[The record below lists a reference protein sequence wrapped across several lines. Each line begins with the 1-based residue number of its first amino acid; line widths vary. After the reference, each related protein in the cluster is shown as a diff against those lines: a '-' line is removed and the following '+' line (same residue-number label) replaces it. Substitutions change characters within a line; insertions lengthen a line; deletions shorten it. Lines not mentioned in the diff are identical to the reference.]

1 MLSHVS
7 HASWSVHGA
16 CMQNGSTPLTL
27 ASFKGHHETVEVLL
41 AHKADVNAKNKASQG
56 EGGDCAPIRD

>member
-16 CMQNGSTPLTL
+16 CMQNGCTPLTL
-27 ASFKGHHETVEVLL
+27 ASLRGRHETVEVLL
-41 AHKADVNAKNKASQG
+41 KHGADANVKDKIVSAQG
-56 EGGDCAPIRD
+56 ELR